1 MVTLAEVA
9 RRANV
14 TAATVSNVL
23 RNPQKVKTST
33 VERVMAVIRELGYRP
48 NLTAR
53 ALAEGRTP
61 TLALMLSNITN
72 PFYPEFVLAA
82 EREARTRGYY
92 LLVTNTDDDPA
103 ITRSYLERI
112 AGTLAAGAIV
122 MNTDLAEAELA
133 DLSRHGAAIVLCMWE
148 HVPASHT
155 LPCVTVDF
163 AAAGALAAAHLS
175 GLRHRRFGALVG
187 KGSGGPQSVR
197 LRGFVDALAVRG
209 HADRAVTTVSTH
221 DSIEGGYDATM
232 ALLRAYPD
240 LTALFAT
247 NDLMAIGALQAAAD
261 LGRRVPD
268 DLSVVGMTD
277 IQLAHQ
283 FRPALTTVRFPT
295 PLIAAHAIAM
305 ALEMIEGEP
314 PSESTRV
321 CGTPEL
327 VVRESTAVAPTRR
340 KAASAQRAN

>member
-1 MVTLAEVA
+1 MVTLAQVA

-23 RNPQKVKTST
+23 RNPQKVKPAT
-33 VERVMAVIRELGYRP
+33 VERVMAAIRELGYRP

-53 ALAEGRTP
+53 ALAEGRTS

-82 EREARTRGYY
+82 EREARKRGHY
-92 LLVTNTDDDPA
+92 LLVSNTDDDPA
-103 ITRSYLERI
+103 ITRNYLERI

-133 DLSRHGAAIVLCMWE
+133 DIARHGASIVLCMWE
-148 HVPASHT
+148 HVHASRA

-175 GLRHRRFGALVG
+175 GLRHRAFGALVG

-197 LRGFVDALAVRG
+197 LRGFADELAARGHPADAL
-209 HADRAVTTVSTH
+209 TTVSAH
-221 DSIEGGYDATM
+221 DSIEGGYEAAA
-232 ALLRAYPD
+232 ALLREKPG

-247 NDLMAIGALQAAAD
+247 NDLMAIGAMQAAAD
-261 LGRRVPD
+261 LGLRVPA

-295 PLIAAHAIAM
+295 SQIAARAIA
-305 ALEMIEGEP
+305 LTLDMIDGIEP
-314 PSESTRV
+314 AAAVHTI
-321 CGTPEL
+321 GAPEL
-327 VVRESTAVAPTRR
+327 VVRESTGVVRD
-340 KAASAQRAN
+340 

>member
-1 MVTLAEVA
+1 MVTLAQVA
-9 RRANV
+9 QRANV

-23 RNPQKVKTST
+23 RNPQKVKPAT
-33 VERVMAVIRELGYRP
+33 VERVMAAIRELGYRP

-53 ALAEGRTP
+53 ALAEGRTS

-82 EREARTRGYY
+82 EREARKRGHY
-92 LLVTNTDDDPA
+92 LLVSNTDDDPA
-103 ITRSYLERI
+103 ITRNYLERI

-133 DLSRHGAAIVLCMWE
+133 DIARHGASIVLCMWE
-148 HVPASHT
+148 HVHASRM

-175 GLRHRRFGALVG
+175 GLRHRAFGALVG

-197 LRGFVDALAVRG
+197 LRGFADELAARG
-209 HADRAVTTVSTH
+209 HPAGALTTVSAH
-221 DSIEGGYDATM
+221 DSIEGGYEAAA
-232 ALLRAYPD
+232 ALLREQQG

-247 NDLMAIGALQAAAD
+247 NDLMAIGAMQAAAD
-261 LGRRVPD
+261 LGLRVPS

-295 PLIAAHAIAM
+295 AQIAARAIA
-305 ALEMIEGEP
+305 LTLDMIDGIEP
-314 PSESTRV
+314 AAAVHTI
-321 CGTPEL
+321 GAPEL
-327 VVRESTAVAPTRR
+327 VVRESTGTAPD
-340 KAASAQRAN
+340 

>member
-1 MVTLAEVA
+1 MVTLAQVA

-23 RNPQKVKTST
+23 RNPQKVKPAT
-33 VERVMAVIRELGYRP
+33 VERVMAAIRELGYRP

-53 ALAEGRTP
+53 ALAEGRTS

-82 EREARTRGYY
+82 EREARKRGHY
-92 LLVTNTDDDPA
+92 LLVSNTDDDPA
-103 ITRSYLERI
+103 ITRNYLERI

-133 DLSRHGAAIVLCMWE
+133 DIARHGASIVLCMWE
-148 HVPASHT
+148 HVHASRA

-163 AAAGALAAAHLS
+163 AAAGALAAEHLS
-175 GLRHRRFGALVG
+175 GLRHRTFGALVG

-197 LRGFVDALAVRG
+197 LRGFADELAARGHPADAL
-209 HADRAVTTVSTH
+209 TTVSAH
-221 DSIEGGYDATM
+221 DSIEGGYEAAA
-232 ALLRAYPD
+232 ALLRAKPG

-247 NDLMAIGALQAAAD
+247 NDLMAIGAMQAAAD
-261 LGRRVPD
+261 LGLRVPA

-295 PLIAAHAIAM
+295 SQIAARAIA
-305 ALEMIEGEP
+305 LTLDMIDGIEP
-314 PSESTRV
+314 AAAVHTI
-321 CGTPEL
+321 GAPEL
-327 VVRESTAVAPTRR
+327 VVRESTGVAPG
-340 KAASAQRAN
+340 

>member
-1 MVTLAEVA
+1 MVTLAQVA

-23 RNPQKVKTST
+23 RNPQKVKPAT
-33 VERVMAVIRELGYRP
+33 VERVMAAIRELGYRP

-53 ALAEGRTP
+53 ALAEGRTS

-82 EREARTRGYY
+82 EREARKRGHY
-92 LLVTNTDDDPA
+92 LLVSNTDDDPA
-103 ITRSYLERI
+103 ITRNYLERI

-133 DLSRHGAAIVLCMWE
+133 DIARHGASIVLCMWE
-148 HVPASHT
+148 HVHASRT

-163 AAAGALAAAHLS
+163 ATAGALAAAHLS
-175 GLRHRRFGALVG
+175 GLRHRAFGALVG

-197 LRGFVDALAVRG
+197 LRGFADELAACGHPAEAL
-209 HADRAVTTVSTH
+209 TTVSAH
-221 DSIEGGYDATM
+221 DSIEGGYEAAA
-232 ALLRAYPD
+232 ALLREKPG

-247 NDLMAIGALQAAAD
+247 NDLMAIGAMQAAAD
-261 LGRRVPD
+261 LGLRVPA

-295 PLIAAHAIAM
+295 SQIAARAIA
-305 ALEMIEGEP
+305 LTLDMIDGVEP
-314 PSESTRV
+314 AAAVHTI
-321 CGTPEL
+321 GAPEL
-327 VVRESTAVAPTRR
+327 VVRESTGVARG
-340 KAASAQRAN
+340 

>member
-1 MVTLAEVA
+1 MVTLAQVA
-9 RRANV
+9 QRANV

-23 RNPQKVKTST
+23 RNPQKVKPAT
-33 VERVMAVIRELGYRP
+33 VERVMAAIRELGYRP

-53 ALAEGRTP
+53 ALAEGRTS

-82 EREARTRGYY
+82 EREARKRGHY
-92 LLVTNTDDDPA
+92 LLVSNTDDDPA
-103 ITRSYLERI
+103 ITRNYLERI

-133 DLSRHGAAIVLCMWE
+133 DIARHGASIVLCMWE
-148 HVPASHT
+148 HVHASRT

-175 GLRHRRFGALVG
+175 GLRHRAFGALVG

-197 LRGFVDALAVRG
+197 LRGFADELAARG
-209 HADRAVTTVSTH
+209 HPANALTTVSAH
-221 DSIEGGYDATM
+221 DSIEGGYEAAA
-232 ALLRAYPD
+232 ALLRQQPG

-247 NDLMAIGALQAAAD
+247 NDLMAIGAMQAAAD
-261 LGRRVPD
+261 LGLCVPA

-295 PLIAAHAIAM
+295 AQIAARAIA
-305 ALEMIEGEP
+305 LTLDMIDGIEP
-314 PSESTRV
+314 AVAVHTI
-321 CGTPEL
+321 GAPEL
-327 VVRESTAVAPTRR
+327 VVRESTGTAPD
-340 KAASAQRAN
+340 

>member
-1 MVTLAEVA
+1 MVTLAQVA

-23 RNPQKVKTST
+23 RNPQKVKPAT
-33 VERVMAVIRELGYRP
+33 VERVMAAIRELGYRP

-53 ALAEGRTP
+53 ALAEGRTS

-82 EREARTRGYY
+82 EREARKRGHY
-92 LLVTNTDDDPA
+92 LLVSNTDDDPA
-103 ITRSYLERI
+103 ITRNYLERI

-133 DLSRHGAAIVLCMWE
+133 DIARHGASIVLCMWE
-148 HVPASHT
+148 HVHASRT

-163 AAAGALAAAHLS
+163 ATAGALAAAHLS
-175 GLRHRRFGALVG
+175 GLRHRAFGALVG

-197 LRGFVDALAVRG
+197 LRGFADELAACGHPAEAL
-209 HADRAVTTVSTH
+209 TTVSAH
-221 DSIEGGYDATM
+221 DSIEGGYEAAA
-232 ALLRAYPD
+232 ALLREKPG

-247 NDLMAIGALQAAAD
+247 NDLMAIGAMQAAAD
-261 LGRRVPD
+261 LGLRVPA

-295 PLIAAHAIAM
+295 SQIAARAIA
-305 ALEMIEGEP
+305 LTLDMIDGVEP
-314 PSESTRV
+314 AAAVHTI
-321 CGTPEL
+321 GAPEL
-327 VVRESTAVAPTRR
+327 VVRESTAVARD
-340 KAASAQRAN
+340 

>member
-9 RRANV
+9 QRANV

-23 RNPQKVKTST
+23 RNPQKVKPAT
-33 VERVMAVIRELGYRP
+33 VERVMAAIRELGYRP

-53 ALAEGRTP
+53 ALAEGRTS

-82 EREARTRGYY
+82 EREARKRGHY
-92 LLVTNTDDDPA
+92 LLVSNTDDDPA
-103 ITRSYLERI
+103 ITRNYLERI

-133 DLSRHGAAIVLCMWE
+133 DIARHGASIVLCMWE
-148 HVPASHT
+148 HVHASRT

-175 GLRHRRFGALVG
+175 GLRHRTFGALVG
-187 KGSGGPQSVR
+187 KGSGGPQSMR
-197 LRGFVDALAVRG
+197 LRGFIDELAARG
-209 HADRAVTTVSTH
+209 HAPDAVTTVSAH
-221 DSIEGGYDATM
+221 DSIEGGYEAAA
-232 ALLRAYPD
+232 ALLRAKPG

-247 NDLMAIGALQAAAD
+247 NDLMAIGAMQAAAD

-268 DLSVVGMTD
+268 DLSIVGMTD

-295 PLIAAHAIAM
+295 SLIAARAIA
-305 ALEMIEGEP
+305 LTLDMIDGIEP
-314 PSESTRV
+314 TAAV
-321 CGTPEL
+321 HTIGTPEL
-327 VVRESTAVAPTRR
+327 VVRESTTTAPAR
-340 KAASAQRAN
+340 

>member
-23 RNPQKVKTST
+23 RNPKKVKPAT
-33 VERVMAVIRELGYRP
+33 VERVMAAIRELGYRP

-53 ALAEGRTP
+53 ALAEGRTS

-82 EREARTRGYY
+82 EREARKRGHY
-92 LLVTNTDDDPA
+92 LLASDTDDPA
-103 ITRSYLERI
+103 ITRNYLERI

-133 DLSRHGAAIVLCMWE
+133 DIARHGAAIVLCMWE
-148 HVPASHT
+148 HVHASRT

-175 GLRHRRFGALVG
+175 GLRHRAFGALVG
-187 KGSGGPQSVR
+187 KGSGGPQSMR
-197 LRGFVDALAVRG
+197 LRGFADELAARG
-209 HADRAVTTVSTH
+209 HAPDAVTTVSAH
-221 DSIEGGYDATM
+221 DSIEGGYEAAA
-232 ALLRAYPD
+232 ALLRTKPGV
-240 LTALFAT
+240 TALFAT
-247 NDLMAIGALQAAAD
+247 NDLMAIGAMQAAAD
-261 LGRRVPD
+261 LGRRVPA
-268 DLSVVGMTD
+268 DLSIVGMTD

-283 FRPALTTVRFPT
+283 FRPVLTTVRFPT
-295 PLIAAHAIAM
+295 SLIAARAIA
-305 ALEMIEGEP
+305 LTLDMIDGIEP
-314 PSESTRV
+314 AAAVHTI
-321 CGTPEL
+321 GTPEL
-327 VVRESTAVAPTRR
+327 VVRESTTTAPAR
-340 KAASAQRAN
+340 

>member
-1 MVTLAEVA
+1 MVTLAQVA

-23 RNPQKVKTST
+23 RNPQKVKPAT
-33 VERVMAVIRELGYRP
+33 VERVMAAIRELGYRP

-53 ALAEGRTP
+53 ALAEGRTS

-82 EREARTRGYY
+82 EREARKRGHY
-92 LLVTNTDDDPA
+92 LLVSNTDDDPA
-103 ITRSYLERI
+103 ITRNYLERI

-133 DLSRHGAAIVLCMWE
+133 DIARHGASIVLCMWE
-148 HVPASHT
+148 HVHASRA

-175 GLRHRRFGALVG
+175 GLRHRAFGALVG

-197 LRGFVDALAVRG
+197 LRGFADELAARGHPADAL
-209 HADRAVTTVSTH
+209 TTVSAH
-221 DSIEGGYDATM
+221 DSIEGGYEAAA
-232 ALLRAYPD
+232 ALLREKPG

-247 NDLMAIGALQAAAD
+247 NDLMAIGAMQAAAD
-261 LGRRVPD
+261 LGLRVPA

-295 PLIAAHAIAM
+295 SQIAARAIA
-305 ALEMIEGEP
+305 LTLDMIDGIEP
-314 PSESTRV
+314 AAAVHTI
-321 CGTPEL
+321 GAPEL
-327 VVRESTAVAPTRR
+327 VVRESTGVVRG
-340 KAASAQRAN
+340 

>member
-9 RRANV
+9 RRAHV

-23 RNPQKVKTST
+23 RNPQKVKPST
-33 VERVMAVIRELGYRP
+33 VERVMAAIRELGYRP

-53 ALAEGRTP
+53 ALAEGRTS

-82 EREARTRGYY
+82 EREARKRGYY
-92 LLVTNTDDDPA
+92 LLVSNTDDDPA
-103 ITRSYLERI
+103 ITRNYLERI

-122 MNTDLAEAELA
+122 MNTDLAENELTA
-133 DLSRHGAAIVLCMWE
+133 LAHKGAAIVLCMWE
-148 HVPASHT
+148 HVRASRA

-163 AAAGALAAAHLS
+163 AAAGALAAVHLS
-175 GLRHRRFGALVG
+175 ELRHRRFGALVG

-197 LRGFVDALAVRG
+197 LAGFADALAERG
-209 HADRAVTTVSTH
+209 HPAHAVTTVAAH
-221 DSIEGGYDATM
+221 DSIEGGYEATL
-232 ALLRAYPD
+232 ALLRAKSD

-247 NDLMAIGALQAAAD
+247 NDLMAIGAMQAAAD

-268 DLSVVGMTD
+268 DLSIVGMTD

-295 PLIAAHAIAM
+295 PLIAAHAIA
-305 ALEMIEGEP
+305 LTLDMIEGGQP
-314 PSESTRV
+314 AQAVYTVGS
-321 CGTPEL
+321 PEL
-327 VVRESTAVAPTRR
+327 VVRESTAAAPKRSKTTHAR
-340 KAASAQRAN
+340 

>member
-1 MVTLAEVA
+1 MVTLAQVA

-23 RNPQKVKTST
+23 RNPQKVKPAT
-33 VERVMAVIRELGYRP
+33 VERVMAAIRELGYRP

-53 ALAEGRTP
+53 ALAEGRTS

-82 EREARTRGYY
+82 EREARKRGHY
-92 LLVTNTDDDPA
+92 LLVSNTDDDPA
-103 ITRSYLERI
+103 ITRNYLERI

-133 DLSRHGAAIVLCMWE
+133 DIARHGASIVLCMWE
-148 HVPASHT
+148 HVHASRT

-175 GLRHRRFGALVG
+175 GLRHRAFGALVG

-197 LRGFVDALAVRG
+197 LRGFADELSARGHPTDAL
-209 HADRAVTTVSTH
+209 TTVSAH
-221 DSIEGGYDATM
+221 DSIEGGYEAAA
-232 ALLRAYPD
+232 ALLRAKPGV
-240 LTALFAT
+240 TALFAT
-247 NDLMAIGALQAAAD
+247 NDLMAIGAMQAAAD
-261 LGRRVPD
+261 LGLRVPA

-295 PLIAAHAIAM
+295 SQIAARAIA
-305 ALEMIEGEP
+305 LTLDMIDGIEP
-314 PSESTRV
+314 AAAVHTI
-321 CGTPEL
+321 GAPEL
-327 VVRESTAVAPTRR
+327 MVRESTGVVRD
-340 KAASAQRAN
+340 